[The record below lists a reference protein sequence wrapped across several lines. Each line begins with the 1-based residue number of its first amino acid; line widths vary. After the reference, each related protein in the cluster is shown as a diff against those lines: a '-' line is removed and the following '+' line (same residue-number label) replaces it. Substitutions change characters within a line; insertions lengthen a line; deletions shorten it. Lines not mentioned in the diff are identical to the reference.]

1 MLTRRSCDQLV
12 RIPLRGATPS
22 LNAAVATAL
31 LLYEVARR
39 GWMRGLHGSAP
50 APRLV
55 RPLLAT
61 TPLEAATDIAARL
74 EPFPAD
80 LEEEGEAPEFVPP
93 PQSEAEQQP
102 LWLREEEAA
111 EEPALEASLP
121 SEAGARGAAAT
132 SRFDNDICL

>member
-1 MLTRRSCDQLV
+1 
-12 RIPLRGATPS
+12 
-22 LNAAVATAL
+22 
-31 LLYEVARR
+31 E
-39 GWMRGLHGSAP
+39 H
-50 APRLV
+50 
-55 RPLLAT
+55 
-61 TPLEAATDIAARL
+61 
-74 EPFPAD
+74 